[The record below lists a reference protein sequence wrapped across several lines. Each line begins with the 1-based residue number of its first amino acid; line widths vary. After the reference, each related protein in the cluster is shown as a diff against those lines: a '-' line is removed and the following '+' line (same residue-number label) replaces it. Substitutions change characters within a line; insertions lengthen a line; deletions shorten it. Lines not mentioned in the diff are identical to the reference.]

1 MRIKRKLYSDNNN
14 KKLKQPDPTKLQR
27 LALDQQHQAIQQN
40 KLSISQ
46 INALTNTQKAAFQ
59 PVKSQLQAQRNG
71 IEGIK
76 AASRLRNATRTKID
90 KSEGR
95 YIKPDYSEDR
105 PKRIV
110 SMGV

>member
-1 MRIKRKLYSDNNN
+1 MMIIRRKLFSSKD
-14 KKLKQPDPTKLQR
+14 KPKQPDPTKLQR

-46 INALTNTQKAAFQ
+46 INALTNTQKASIQ
-59 PVKSQLQAQRNG
+59 PVKNQLQAQRNG

-76 AASRLRNATRTKID
+76 AVSRMRSVNKVRLD

-95 YIKPDYSEDR
+95 YVKPDYSEGK
-105 PKRIV
+105 PKRV
-110 SMGV
+110 VRMGV

>member
-1 MRIKRKLYSDNNN
+1 MIIKRKLFSSKD
-14 KKLKQPDPTKLQR
+14 KPKQPDPTKLQR

-46 INALTNTQKAAFQ
+46 INALTNTQKASMQ

-71 IEGIK
+71 IEAVK
-76 AASRLRNATRTKID
+76 ASRNRSLLSRLNRKQE
-90 KSEGR
+90 EGR

-105 PKRIV
+105 PKKV
-110 SMGV
+110 VGMGK

>member
-1 MRIKRKLYSDNNN
+1 MIIKRKLFSSKD
-14 KKLKQPDPTKLQR
+14 KPKQPDPTKLQR

-46 INALTNTQKAAFQ
+46 INALTNTQRTAIQ

-76 AASRLRNATRTKID
+76 AASRLRSVTRVRLD
-90 KSEGR
+90 KSDGK
-95 YIKPDYSEDR
+95 YIKPDYSEGK
-105 PKRIV
+105 PKRV
-110 SMGV
+110 VDMGV